1 MDKWRADPGFLA
13 WELITLPF
21 IEEHNSS
28 RGDFFDRSGMMQA
41 QSDIAG

>member
-1 MDKWRADPGFLA
+1 MDKWRANPCFLA

-21 IEEHNSS
+21 IEEYYSS
-28 RGDFFDRSGMMQA
+28 RSDFFDRNGMMQA